1 MTVVEKTPI
10 EGCFTLD
17 FPRLEDERGWFQRG
31 FSSTEL
37 EAAGVSF
44 EMSQANVAFTRLA
57 GTTRGM
63 HYQRA
68 PHGEQ
73 KLLRCVAG
81 AVFDVVVDLRE
92 DSPTYLKWFG
102 VELSEGNGLAIL
114 VPRGCAHGYM
124 AVRNN
129 SQVVYFADQNYEPS
143 AEGVL
148 AATNVHIAV
157 AWPMPIAHQSAKDA
171 AVDPTER
178 PSPSGY

>member
-1 MTVVEKTPI
+1 MTVVEKTQI
-10 EGCFTLD
+10 EGCFTLN
-17 FPRLEDERGWFQRG
+17 FPRREDERGWFQRG
-31 FSSTEL
+31 FSSAEL

-44 EMSQANVAFTRLA
+44 QMSQANVAFTRLA

-92 DSPTYLKWFG
+92 ESPTNLSWFG
-102 VELSEGNGLAIL
+102 VELSEENGLAIL

-124 AVRNN
+124 AVRDN
-129 SQVVYFADQNYEPS
+129 SQVVYFTDQNYEPS

-148 AATNVHIAV
+148 AAANVHVAV
-157 AWPMPIAHQSAKDA
+157 DWPIPIAHQSAKDA
-171 AVDPTER
+171 TVDPTEF
-178 PSPSGY
+178 PHASGY

>member
-1 MTVVEKTPI
+1 MSVI
-10 EGCFTLD
+10 EQTLIAGCFTLD

-31 FSSTEL
+31 FSGAEL

-44 EMSQANVAFTRLA
+44 AVSQANVAFTRLA

-68 PHGEQ
+68 PYGEQ

-81 AVFDVVVDLRE
+81 AVFDVVIDLRE
-92 DSPTYLKWFG
+92 ASATYLAWFG
-102 VELSEGNGLAIL
+102 VELSEENGLAIL

-124 AVRNN
+124 AVRDN
-129 SQVVYFADQNYEPS
+129 SQVVYFTDQNYEPS

-148 AATNVHIAV
+148 AAANVHVAV
-157 AWPMPIAHQSAKDA
+157 GWPIPIAHQSAKDA
-171 AVDPTER
+171 KVDPTEF
-178 PSPSGY
+178 PHASGY